1 MAPKK
6 VLITGVSG
14 LVGSSALLH
23 MAQAPERYQ
32 LYGLGRR
39 RALSER
45 VHDGRD
51 LPLPEERFFVCD
63 IADMDGVR
71 RAVEGMDVVVHMAA
85 DPAGR
90 SWESLLAN
98 NIVGGYNIF
107 AASLQA
113 GVSRVVAASTIQVS
127 SGHRDQEPYLSI
139 AEGRFEDVPADLPLV
154 SARIP
159 AEPRNLYAS
168 SKVFNESLA
177 RTYAHSHGLSCLC
190 IRIGWVLAED
200 RPPNGRAADIWCS
213 QRDIAQLI
221 QCCVDAPA
229 EVRFDIFYGMSD
241 NQHRWVDLDN
251 ARQRVGFV
259 PRDRAEDRL
268 GRE

>member
-23 MAQAPERYQ
+23 LAQTPERYE

-39 RALSER
+39 KALSER
-45 VHDGRD
+45 VHDGRQ
-51 LPLPEERFFVCD
+51 LPLSEDRFFVCD
-63 IADMDGVR
+63 IADMDQVR
-71 RAVEGMDVVVHMAA
+71 RALEGMDVVVHMAA

-90 SWESLLAN
+90 SWDSLLAN

-107 AASLQA
+107 EASLQA
-113 GVSRVVAASTIQVS
+113 GVGRVVVASTIQVS
-127 SGHRDQEPYLSI
+127 NGHRDQEPYRSM
-139 AEGRFEDVPADLPLV
+139 AEGRFGDVPDEWPMI
-154 SARIP
+154 SAQVP

-177 RTYAHSHGLSCLC
+177 RTYAYSHGLSCLC

-200 RPPNGRAADIWCS
+200 QPPNGRAGDIWCS

-221 QCCVDAPA
+221 QCCVDAPQ
-229 EVRFDIFYGMSD
+229 ELRFDIFYGMSD
-241 NQHRWVDLDN
+241 NKYRWVDLEN
-251 ARQRVGFV
+251 ARQQVGFV
-259 PRDRAEDRL
+259 PQDRAEDRP
-268 GRE
+268 